1 MAEEYNRALETTQ
14 RLPKERTAPRKGMN
28 RYQVDAWYD
37 GLGAERAPGDGFGA
51 RSAGLLSGLLNVL
64 LVYAV
69 VQLAVSLP
77 SLDRQGQSA
86 ARERA
91 GEEASK
97 RNSRVEPYDA
107 QKARKDAK
115 R

>member
-1 MAEEYNRALETTQ
+1 
-14 RLPKERTAPRKGMN
+14 
-28 RYQVDAWYD
+28 
-37 GLGAERAPGDGFGA
+37 
-51 RSAGLLSGLLNVL
+51 
-64 LVYAV
+64 V

-91 GEEASK
+91 GEETSK